1 MLSLMTHEIP
11 EKRSFGIEPREIDAA
26 HPYEDLPDPFGRF
39 PLIVLRY
46 Y

>member
-1 MLSLMTHEIP
+1 MLSLLTHEIP
-11 EKRSFGIEPREIDAA
+11 RKRSFGIGPRVIDAA
-26 HPYEDLPDPFGRF
+26 HPYEDLPDPFGQF